1 MRWQFTDF
9 PDGAG
14 TLHVTFIT
22 QGDGTICRAMP
33 EPTTG
38 SAADTD
44 AAGTSQSPAAFLAIG
59 VRDGHARIEAR
70 HMRADPHD
78 PNAPSDVTLDME
90 DAFGLT
96 NGTTHELTLTFG
108 QFGTRIHLDGYQCF
122 ASASNLAPI
131 RLANA
136 GRFELAKEASIETFP
151 EPLDAECIAR
161 TAAAVEPDI
170 IFAGPDLAPRD
181 IGRIAPLTSGAI
193 VAQFRVRGRGQ
204 NGVILAAGIG
214 DDQRMDVRIE
224 PDGVTLTM
232 RDDDAAAV
240 YHAPGRWDD
249 GDWHHLAI
257 RAGRGAV
264 ELFMDG
270 TSVLHQR
277 GQMWFAD
284 LARHAG
290 ADANNGTAPINR
302 LSVGCDLR
310 GVRLMGEVRN
320 GGILL
325 RTPTDGQIARLAHA
339 EPLITDALF
348 DTGYAGSASYRI
360 PSLVR
365 TPRGTLI
372 AGADRRTAISNDA
385 PNHIDFVIRRST
397 DGGRTWMPMQTVI
410 AMPGHGDGLDGASAI
425 DSCPVTDERTG
436 RVITLIDLNPGG
448 VGLTNCERGL
458 GVDADGD
465 LKLWDAEGNETTLR
479 TTPDAGD
486 VWRSPAHAPMSQRWH
501 AARTSYIA
509 EIHSDDDGETWSEP
523 RIIDHMVKEPWML
536 FMGTCPGTGIQL
548 THGTHAGR
556 LLVPF
561 YCCGDSRVHYSN
573 GALISDDGGVTWR
586 RGRMINEGR
595 EINGR
600 AVDPVTM
607 HDDDATGSETTLVE
621 RADGTVV
628 AFFRNQHHSGRVGK
642 AISHDGGETW
652 DELEF
657 DRALPEIYSQPNAL
671 AAPQLGDDAV
681 LFANASQM
689 MPYRGRGTLR
699 LSLDGGRT
707 WALSRCVHPYHH
719 VYQCMAVASDPHETH
734 TADSHD
740 VRQHVHES
748 SYLALLWEIETS
760 GVYVTHIPFAWFT
773 GGHDEGAGS
782 AQPRHLQ
789 GKELS

>member
-1 MRWQFTDF
+1 MRWQLTDF

-14 TLHVTFIT
+14 TLRVTFT
-22 QGDGTICRAMP
+22 AHGDATICRAVP
-33 EPTTG
+33 DH
-38 SAADTD
+38 ADPAD
-44 AAGTSQSPAAFLAIG
+44 ATFLALG
-59 VRDGHARIEAR
+59 VRDDHALIEAR
-70 HMRADPHD
+70 GMRPDPHD
-78 PNAPSDVTLDME
+78 PYAPCDVTLDME

-96 NGTTHELTLTFG
+96 DGTTHELTLTFG
-108 QFGTRIHLDGYQCF
+108 RFGTRIHLDGYQCF
-122 ASASNLAPI
+122 ASAGDLSPT
-131 RLANA
+131 RLADA
-136 GRFELAKEASIETFP
+136 GCFELAEGTSIETLP
-151 EPLDAECIAR
+151 EPLDAEAIAR
-161 TAAAVEPDI
+161 AAAAVEPDI
-170 IFAGPDLAPRD
+170 VFAGPDLAPRD
-181 IGRIAPLTSGAI
+181 VRRISARSGGAI

-232 RDDDAAAV
+232 RDDDAPAT

-270 TSVLHQR
+270 VNVLHQR

-290 ADANNGTAPINR
+290 ADGAATPIDR
-302 LSVGCDLR
+302 LSIGCDLQ
-310 GVRLMGEVRN
+310 GVRLMGEVRD

-325 RTPTDGQIARLAHA
+325 HAPTDGQIARLAHA
-339 EPLITDALF
+339 APLVTDALF
-348 DTGYAGSASYRI
+348 DAGYAGSASYRI

-397 DGGRTWMPMQTVI
+397 DGGRTWAPMQTVI
-410 AMPGHGDGLDGASAI
+410 AMPGREDGLDGASAI
-425 DSCPVTDERTG
+425 DSCPVTDARTG

-465 LKLWDAEGNETTLR
+465 LKLWDADGNETTLGA
-479 TTPDAGD
+479 TPDAGD
-486 VWRSPAHAPMSQRWH
+486 VWRSPAHAPASQRWH

-523 RIIDHMVKEPWML
+523 RIIDHMIKEPWML
-536 FMGTCPGTGIQL
+536 FMGTCPGAGIQL
-548 THGTHAGR
+548 TRGPHAGR

-586 RGRMINEGR
+586 RGHMVNEGR

-600 AVDPVTM
+600 AVDPATM
-607 HDDDATGSETTLVE
+607 RDDDATGSETTLVE
-621 RADGTVV
+621 RADGAVV
-628 AFFRNQHHSGRVGK
+628 AFFRNQHRSGRVGK
-642 AISHDGGETW
+642 AVSHDGGETW

-657 DRALPEIYSQPNAL
+657 DPALPEIYSQPNAL
-671 AAPQLGDDAV
+671 AVPQLGDDAV

-707 WALSRCVHPYHH
+707 WALNRCVHPYHH
-719 VYQCMAVASDPHETH
+719 VYQCMAVTVDPEGTR

-740 VRQHVHES
+740 VRRHVHAS
-748 SYLALLWEIETS
+748 SHVELLWEIETS

-773 GGHDEGAGS
+773 DGHGEGAGA
-782 AQPRHLQ
+782 AQPHHLQ
-789 GKELS
+789 GKESS